1 MGFRL
6 CVLVT
11 SLPLAFFD
19 GFCDVLGWG
28 CTLSWV
34 FSVVGVRFRVVGMV
48 VWGVGSG
55 MTVGVGRVFLLMS
68 ERVRVAGCGGVVR
81 VRIRLLINMSSSPV
95 SIYIRWDRDNDSAC
109 CWVCWRVGMR
119 PWYIVVRLMRSM
131 CIPHVQPSVC
141 WGVL

>member
-1 MGFRL
+1 VGVGL
-6 CVLVT
+6 CVVVT
-11 SLPLAFFD
+11 SLPLAFLD

-28 CTLSWV
+28 CKLFCMS
-34 FSVVGVRFRVVGMV
+34 SVVDVRFRVVGMV

-55 MTVGVGRVFLLMS
+55 VTVGVGKVFLLRG
-68 ERVRVAGCGGVVR
+68 ERVRIAGWGGVVR
-81 VRIRLLINMSSSPV
+81 LRIRLLTNVSSSPV
-95 SIYIRWDRDNDSAC
+95 SMYLRWDRDNDSAC